1 MVRVQC
7 ECRTPMSAGTSRSR
21 PDGYILPRLAPVVME
36 KLNSMVT
43 YSRTQGPYAQAEST
57 KSIGTASESTQSHH
71 DGQRVRRPTGPDTG
85 DRHFFH
91 FFHSLRHRGQTLFSF
106 LATILFLFGLDHQ
119 NLTYRYSDC
128 DVRLTNVEGKVVKET
143 LA

>member
-1 MVRVQC
+1 
-7 ECRTPMSAGTSRSR
+7 
-21 PDGYILPRLAPVVME
+21 
-36 KLNSMVT
+36 MVT

-71 DGQRVRRPTGPDTG
+71 NGQQVRRPRGPVTG
-85 DRHFFH
+85 
-91 FFHSLRHRGQTLFSF
+91 RHRGQTLFPF

-128 DVRLTNVEGKVVKET
+128 DVRLTDVEGKVVKET